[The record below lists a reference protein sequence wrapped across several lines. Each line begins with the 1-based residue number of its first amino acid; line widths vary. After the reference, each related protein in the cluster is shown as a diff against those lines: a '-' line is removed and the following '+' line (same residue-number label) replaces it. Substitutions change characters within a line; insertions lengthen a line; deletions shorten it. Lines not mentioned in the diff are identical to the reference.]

1 MAKARHAETP
11 ARKHKHPVLRR
22 VATIAGVL
30 VLVTALAPFVVVWI
44 GQAGRISSVD
54 DVETHDVAIVFGAA
68 MWGAHPSPY
77 LESRLQVALE
87 LYQAGK
93 VKVILVS
100 GDNREDNY
108 NEPGGMK
115 AWLVDQGVPEDK
127 IVTDGEGLDTYATC
141 TRAKDVFGLD
151 SAILVSQ
158 TYHLHRAV
166 TTCRLIGLD
175 AVGVGDET
183 RKSTDPAK
191 WFQYSLREIPADYK
205 MILDVFFGARV
216 LGDRDLRVDEALAR

>member
-1 MAKARHAETP
+1 MGKPRSTESES
-11 ARKHKHPVLRR
+11 RKRKHPVLRR
-22 VATIAGVL
+22 IFTIAGVL
-30 VLVTALAPFVVVWI
+30 VIVAALVPLPVVWI
-44 GQAGRISSVD
+44 GSGGRLTSVD
-54 DVETHDVAIVFGAA
+54 DVEVHDVAIVFGAA
-68 MWGAHPSPY
+68 MWGRNPSPY
-77 LESRLQVALE
+77 LEARLQVALE

-115 AWLVDQGVPEDK
+115 AWLVEQGVPEER
-127 IVTDGEGLDTYATC
+127 IITDGAGLNTYATC
-141 TRAKDVFGLD
+141 TRARDVFGLD

-158 TYHLHRAV
+158 TYHLPRAI

-183 RKSTDPAK
+183 RKSTNPAQ
-191 WFQYSLREIPADYK
+191 WTQYSLREIPADYK
-205 MILDVFFGARV
+205 MILDVV
-216 LGDRDLRVDEALAR
+216 LRNH